1 MKNYEKCRYVKTIG
15 QIAVYVEPNCV
26 HSHLL
31 KGQLVTSK
39 QACKNVRI
47 VRKESK

>member
-15 QIAVYVEPNCV
+15 QIAVYVEQNCV

-39 QACKNVRI
+39 QTCEKCKNCKKRV
-47 VRKESK
+47 

>member
-31 KGQLVTSK
+31 KGQLVISK
-39 QACKNVRI
+39 QTCEKCKNCKKR
-47 VRKESK
+47 E